1 MKKTTFLFLIISAV
15 LFNPVRSQS
24 ISDLLNG
31 YYAYNRF
38 WGNVLIAQNGKI
50 IFQQSYGFAD
60 KGRNI
65 KNDSSTLFNLASV
78 AKTMTAAAIFKLH
91 DEGKLSLYDRV
102 DKYIPG
108 FVDDKTDSLTIINL
122 LNHTSGMVTNPS
134 NREDIKK
141 EVPVLSDKE
150 PVTLEQI
157 ISQFR
162 ETKLK
167 SKPGTTFEYNNYG
180 YIFLAYIIE
189 RVSGMDFFNYLN
201 STVLSKAGMTHTLS
215 QLDLPGTE
223 ATGHIGIGTDNI
235 HPVKS
240 LEHPSWYTGA
250 AGIYSTA
257 GDLCRFLQ
265 SVFSHELFS
274 ERTLKLMID
283 SSVITHRGNIL
294 WTSGWQKNEVDGQD
308 WYSHGGSIE
317 GFSARIGYIPRENIS
332 IVILSNLVKDY
343 KHDEMSSVNFS
354 FVDEI
359 TENII
364 KILHG
369 KTVAYIPVP
378 NGKADEK
385 LIGNYKLDD
394 THFLSVSFRNDSLFL
409 TTEINS
415 NFTLFD
421 YSLNKE
427 INDTLGNYKICK
439 IFTSSLV
446 SNNFDGFEKYATE
459 EMQKDFFNEKGMTE
473 LINFWQRILSKAGK
487 YLSSNICDKIVNQ
500 GHTDYSLIYH
510 FEEAEV
516 TMQLSFNDNGLINGF
531 YILKVI
537 PKCRVYTVNL
547 IPTGKDEYFVDGYK
561 YGGYNDFRVKYNS
574 SKQYLTFNSDK
585 VSFQAFKFK

>member
-1 MKKTTFLFLIISAV
+1 MKKTTFLFLIISVV
-15 LFNPVRSQS
+15 LSNPVRSQN

-65 KNDSSTLFNLASV
+65 KNDSSSLFNLASV
-78 AKTMTAAAIFKLH
+78 AKTMTATAIFKLH
-91 DEGKLSLYDRV
+91 DEGKISLYDRV

-141 EVPVLSDKE
+141 EVSVLYDKE
-150 PVTLEQI
+150 PVTLEQMI
-157 ISQFR
+157 YQFR

-167 SKPGTTFEYNNYG
+167 SEPGTTFEYNNYG

-189 RVSGMDFFNYLN
+189 KVSGMDFFNYLN
-201 STVLSKAGMTHTLS
+201 STVLSKAGMTHTFS
-215 QLDLPGTE
+215 QLSLPGTE
-223 ATGHIGIGTDNI
+223 ATGYIGIGTDNI

-240 LEHPSWYTGA
+240 QEHPSWYTGA

-265 SVFSHELFS
+265 SVFSHLLFS
-274 ERTLKLMID
+274 ERTLKFMLD
-283 SSVITHRGNIL
+283 SSVVTHRGNIL
-294 WTSGWQKNEVDGQD
+294 WTPGWQKNEVDGQD

-343 KHDEMSSVNFS
+343 KHDEVSSVNFS

-359 TENII
+359 AENII

-369 KTVAYIPVP
+369 KTVPYLPVSK
-378 NGKADEK
+378 GKADKK

-394 THFLSVSFRNDSLFL
+394 THFLNIYFQNDSLFL
-409 TTEINS
+409 TTGINN

-421 YSLNKE
+421 YNLNKE
-427 INDTLGNYKICK
+427 INDTSGNYKTCLV
-439 IFTSSLV
+439 FTSSLV
-446 SNNFDGFEKYATE
+446 SNNLDGFGKYATVG
-459 EMQKDFFNEKGMTE
+459 MQKDFFNEKGMAE
-473 LINFWQRILSKAGK
+473 LMNLWQRILSQAGK
-487 YLSSNICDKIVNQ
+487 YLSSNIYEKNVRPGN
-500 GHTDYSLIYH
+500 TDYSLVYH
-510 FEEAEV
+510 FEKAEM
-516 TMQLSFNDNGLINGF
+516 TMQFYFNENGLISGF
-531 YILKVI
+531 YILKVV
-537 PKCRVYTVNL
+537 PKCNVSTVNL

-561 YGGYNDFRVKYNS
+561 YGGFNDLRVKYDKN
-574 SKQYLTFNSDK
+574 KQSLSFNSDK
-585 VSFQAFKFK
+585 VSFTAFKSR